1 MVLHAGRTLE
11 IRDQRVMTALQVWI
25 YGDDRPVGLH
35 STLSLRNAAAGLVA
49 GRFSLD
55 ISPAL
60 VAAE

>member
-1 MVLHAGRTLE
+1 
-11 IRDQRVMTALQVWI
+11 MTALQVWI